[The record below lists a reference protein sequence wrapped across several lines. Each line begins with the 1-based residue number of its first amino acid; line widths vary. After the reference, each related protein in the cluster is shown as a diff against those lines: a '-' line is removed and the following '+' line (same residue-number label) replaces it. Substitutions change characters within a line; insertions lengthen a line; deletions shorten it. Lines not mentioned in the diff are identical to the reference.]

1 MAIDAGELNT
11 AEVALAAC
19 EEVDKLQYMMHI
31 KGIPTREGR
40 SAELLLYKKQPQQ
53 AESILLQVTGSLWV
67 KHNLQPHRL
76 GLKQQQGTGPC
87 WCRRRT
93 PSLWVAGG
101 DCLAPGEG
109 PPLTTGGTERQ
120 L

>member
-53 AESILLQVTGSLWV
+53 AESILLQVTCSVGVKDAFKPHRWGSNSS
-67 KHNLQPHRL
+67 NLQARHKAC
-76 GLKQQQGTGPC
+76 GQQDETAL
-87 WCRRRT
+87 
-93 PSLWVAGG
+93 LWAKV
-101 DCLAPGEG
+101 
-109 PPLTTGGTERQ
+109 PL
-120 L
+120 

>member
-53 AESILLQVTGSLWV
+53 AESILLQVTCPCVGEGQVQATTGWV
-67 KHNLQPHRL
+67 SA
-76 GLKQQQGTGPC
+76 QQQPAG
-87 WCRRRT
+87 RT
-93 PSLWVAGG
+93 PSLWA
-101 DCLAPGEG
+101 AE
-109 PPLTTGGTERQ
+109 
-120 L
+120 

>member
-53 AESILLQVTGSLWV
+53 AESILLQVTCPVGV
-67 KHNLQPHRL
+67 EHEFKPNRL
-76 GLKQQQGTGPC
+76 GIKQQQGTRNC
-87 WCRRRT
+87 EWSWRT
-93 PSLWVAGG
+93 VLSISSHTA
-101 DCLAPGEG
+101 A
-109 PPLTTGGTERQ
+109 
-120 L
+120 

>member
-53 AESILLQVTGSLWV
+53 AESILLQVRCPVWV
-67 KHNLQPHRL
+67 KLEYQPHKL
-76 GLKQQQGTGPC
+76 GLKQQQATGRGWCSQGTVLSISSH
-87 WCRRRT
+87 T
-93 PSLWVAGG
+93 A
-101 DCLAPGEG
+101 A
-109 PPLTTGGTERQ
+109 
-120 L
+120 